1 MTLSDEIKF
10 CYRCG
15 SPLGSEGVHGR
26 TRPVCPSCGLIVFVD
41 PKVVVAVLIAVDS
54 RLVLIRRAI
63 EPGIGLWSFPS
74 GYVDRGEPLESAAA
88 REVKEESGLDVEL
101 TGLVGLYSGDDDP
114 VVLAVYTGEV
124 RGGELSAGDETDD
137 VGLFDPD
144 ALPELAFPRD
154 HGIIRDWLARNSAD
168 PG

>member
-1 MTLSDEIKF
+1 MTLSDDIKF

-15 SPLGSEGVHGR
+15 SRLGSEKVHGR
-26 TRPVCPSCGLIVFVD
+26 ARPVCPACELIVFVD
-41 PKVVVAVLIAVDS
+41 PKVVVAVLIAVDAKVV
-54 RLVLIRRAI
+54 LVRRAI

-74 GYVDRGEPLESAAA
+74 GYVDRGEPLETAAA

-101 TGLVGLYSGDDDP
+101 TGLVGLYSEDHDP

-144 ALPELAFPRD
+144 ALPDLAFPRD
-154 HGIIRDWLARNSAD
+154 HGIIRDWLARDTAVS
-168 PG
+168 G